1 MSVQNMSLFI
11 PAVFK
16 NISAERIISA
26 FEKVKLGKVSHVN
39 FIDKNEKFNSVH
51 TCEKFKSVHIHFSHW
66 NNTDASRIFQQKAK
80 TPEGAKL
87 VYDDPWH
94 WVVFEYKQKNYEKYV
109 EVPLNYVTNIER
121 DNEALLRE
129 NERLKNQL
137 SQNSKSYKKAINKIQ
152 QLEEHLIQMETK
164 LRECEHHSK
173 IYIDEIICLKQ
184 QIITIEEGE
193 VDERRANT

>member
-1 MSVQNMSLFI
+1 MSTQNMSLFI

-16 NISAERIISA
+16 NITKERVISA

-51 TCEKFKSVHIHFSHW
+51 ICFSYW

-80 TPEGAKL
+80 TSEGAKL

-94 WVVFEYKQKNYEKYV
+94 WVVLEYRQKHYEKYV
-109 EVPLNYVTNIER
+109 EVTLNYLTDIER
-121 DNEALLRE
+121 ENADLLRE

-137 SQNSKSYKKAINKIQ
+137 QHNSKSYKKATNKIQ
-152 QLEEHLIQMETK
+152 QLEEQLIVMETN
-164 LRECEHHSK
+164 LREYDYHSK
-173 IYIDEIICLKQ
+173 IYIDEIISLKNK
-184 QIITIEEGE
+184 IATIEEGE
-193 VDERRANT
+193 IDEGRGNN

>member
-1 MSVQNMSLFI
+1 MSTHNMSLFI

-16 NISAERIISA
+16 NITKERVISA

-51 TCEKFKSVHIHFSHW
+51 ICFSHW

-94 WVVFEYKQKNYEKYV
+94 WVVLEYRQKHYEKYV

-137 SQNSKSYKKAINKIQ
+137 QHNSKSYKKAINKIQ

-184 QIITIEEGE
+184 QIITTEEGE